1 MLTGCQVSSFAST
14 KLLVWFSNC
23 FVFLI
28 MGDLHTLL
36 ATHLSSFEFQIEGSK
51 LRASWGLGNVALG
64 FERDFK
70 VCTRPRRCL
79 VWNYVC
85 KLYPKY
91 HLTLINLYCVSIKS
105 QWRCLNECDWEWIS
119 GGDPKSPP
127 TSYRRVSSA

>member
-1 MLTGCQVSSFAST
+1 
-14 KLLVWFSNC
+14 
-23 FVFLI
+23 

-105 QWRCLNECDWEWIS
+105 QWRCLNSWTNVIESELVGAIPSPHLLHTEESPVLSNRDPLKLDIS
-119 GGDPKSPP
+119 IGEKFW
-127 TSYRRVSSA
+127 YWMILNL